1 MVIYKMIGLFTLKKK
16 KKKGNKSPPSI
27 RELNLKLIVLLS
39 TAFLYAFLRSFPL
52 SNLCTLIL

>member
-16 KKKGNKSPPSI
+16 KRGNKSPPSI